1 MRRTG
6 LLLLMAL
13 AACLRTAPAPRES
26 EAMERSA
33 RILRQLDRLEAD
45 LHTGET
51 ESFTYAELVRRHS
64 ATEQISCKIT
74 DEHLAEIHR
83 LAMAQEAKMA
93 RKRGE
98 HVRKH
103 KTVAMARPRPSRHA
117 TASN

>member
-1 MRRTG
+1 
-6 LLLLMAL
+6 MAL
-13 AACLRTAPAPRES
+13 AACARIAPAPHES

-45 LHTGET
+45 LHSGET

-74 DEHLAEIHR
+74 DEHLADIHR

-93 RKRGE
+93 RQQRGE
-98 HVRKH
+98 RVKKH
-103 KTVAMARPRPSRHA
+103 KTVAMARPRAVRHA

>member
-6 LLLLMAL
+6 LLLLIAL
-13 AACLRTAPAPRES
+13 AACARTAASPRES

-45 LHTGET
+45 LHSGET

-64 ATEQISCKIT
+64 ATEQMSCKIT
-74 DEHLAEIHR
+74 DEHLADIHR

-93 RKRGE
+93 RQRGE
-98 HVRKH
+98 RVKKH
-103 KTVAMARPRPSRHA
+103 KTVAMARPQPSRHA

>member
-6 LLLLMAL
+6 LVLSMAL
-13 AACLRTAPAPRES
+13 AACARTAPAPRES

-45 LHTGET
+45 LHSGET

-74 DEHLAEIHR
+74 DEHLADIHR
-83 LAMAQEAKMA
+83 LAVAQEAKMA
-93 RKRGE
+93 RQRGE
-98 HVRKH
+98 RVKKH
-103 KTVAMARPRPSRHA
+103 KTVAMARPRTARHA

>member
-6 LLLLMAL
+6 LVLSMAL
-13 AACLRTAPAPRES
+13 AACARTAPAPRES

-45 LHTGET
+45 LHGGET

-64 ATEQISCKIT
+64 APDKISSKFT
-74 DEHLAEIHR
+74 NEHFPAIHR
-83 LAMAQEAKMA
+83 LAVAQKAKMG

-98 HVRKH
+98 
-103 KTVAMARPRPSRHA
+103 PW
-117 TASN
+117 